1 VRRLGSNLVQ
11 SGVRSVGHLGGR
23 MLDAELSAQ
32 AIPHAEDGDEGE
44 ECHRRTSVA
53 SWASSDD
60 ICSVG
65 RISLKQ
71 QLVVV
76 KAIRHN
82 DDLNVTCCL
91 SGHQPY

>member
-1 VRRLGSNLVQ
+1 
-11 SGVRSVGHLGGR
+11 

-65 RISLKQ
+65 RIFFKQ
-71 QLVVV
+71 QLVLVR
-76 KAIRHN
+76 AIRHN
-82 DDLNVTCCL
+82 DVANATCCL
-91 SGHQPY
+91 NGNQPY